1 MPVDEFSHPS
11 ALLSSPSDP
20 NLNNPDNFAHNGGI
34 KTKRGDTARRSR
46 RDLRIYIRD
55 RFAH

>member
-1 MPVDEFSHPS
+1 MIVNEYRSNAS
-11 ALLSSPSDP
+11 LSSPSGP
-20 NLNNPDNFAHNGGI
+20 NLNNLDNFAHNGGI
-34 KTKRGDTARRSR
+34 KTKRSDTAR